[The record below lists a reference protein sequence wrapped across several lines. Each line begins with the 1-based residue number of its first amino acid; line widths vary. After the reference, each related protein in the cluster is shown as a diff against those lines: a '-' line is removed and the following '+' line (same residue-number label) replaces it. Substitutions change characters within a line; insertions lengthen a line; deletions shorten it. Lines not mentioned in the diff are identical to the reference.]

1 MKKKQRSDNNL
12 DATNLFVERRNL
24 PSMLQGNNYDDNE
37 NVDNN
42 DGNGNNDYICQNI
55 MTIIYSNYYNNN
67 QVNKNIKDDY
77 KVNDNY
83 NCDIM
88 II

>member
-1 MKKKQRSDNNL
+1 
-12 DATNLFVERRNL
+12 
-24 PSMLQGNNYDDNE
+24 MLQGYNYDDNE

-42 DGNGNNDYICQNI
+42 DGNGNNDYISQNI

>member
-1 MKKKQRSDNNL
+1 
-12 DATNLFVERRNL
+12 
-24 PSMLQGNNYDDNE
+24 MLQGNNYDDNE
-37 NVDNN
+37 NVNNN
-42 DGNGNNDYICQNI
+42 DGNGNNDYISQNI

>member
-1 MKKKQRSDNNL
+1 
-12 DATNLFVERRNL
+12 
-24 PSMLQGNNYDDNE
+24 MLQGNNYDDNE

-42 DGNGNNDYICQNI
+42 DGNGNNDYISQNI